1 MKKAGL
7 FYLLPSTGK
16 SEIPQKK
23 MPDRKDKT
31 KTPKR
36 QKRKKEKEK
45 KNTKQS
51 VLYPETSLVTI
62 RLLLGTWTH
71 FLVAVKE
78 VN

>member
-1 MKKAGL
+1 
-7 FYLLPSTGK
+7 
-16 SEIPQKK
+16 

-31 KTPKR
+31 KTPKK